1 MFSNLML
8 STLKEQSMYSILGIL
23 LGLIIYQLVI
33 KPIKVH
39 NIQKDLMSKG
49 CPKPDSYKEHIWF

>member
-1 MFSNLML
+1 
-8 STLKEQSMYSILGIL
+8 MYSLLGIL

-39 NIQKDLMSKG
+39 DIQKGLMAQG
-49 CPKPDSYKEHIWF
+49 YPKPDSYKEHIWF